1 MTPRERT
8 LAMLVGG
15 TLGLLGVNYGFQK
28 YLGSIKT
35 AEKKIDDLQSQIDD
49 KENEILLGDRA
60 ARDFKRLSEQSLVEQ
75 SQVAQAQYLDWL
87 TKLVA
92 DCGLSNVSV
101 DHTNQQGSKI
111 YRVLSFSVK
120 GNGSLAQITNLL
132 DRFYGREILHRISK
146 MTVTPDMQHQDDTLC
161 QWLLTQFRL
170 RMHPPIDHCRVLIWP
185 RMHHAAKQLSSCS
198 VEIHSACRTRHR
210 D

>member
-35 AEKKIDDLQSQIDD
+35 AERRSMILQSQIDD

-60 ARDFKRLSEQSLVEQ
+60 AERDFKRLSEQSLA
-75 SQVAQAQYLDWL
+75 SNPQVAQAQYLDWL

-111 YRVLSFSVK
+111 YRVLSFS
-120 GNGSLAQITNLL
+120 
-132 DRFYGREILHRISK
+132 
-146 MTVTPDMQHQDDTLC
+146 
-161 QWLLTQFRL
+161 
-170 RMHPPIDHCRVLIWP
+170 
-185 RMHHAAKQLSSCS
+185 
-198 VEIHSACRTRHR
+198 
-210 D
+210 